1 MFINDSTSWKHYIY
15 LFLVL
20 AIIMF
25 FLLFKVWPDW
35 LRVAVYHITWYLL
48 VFLIGTA
55 IVRLIVW
62 FVLFHVG
69 IDFWI
74 FPNYFID
81 SDNIL
86 DSFRPML
93 EVEKREDMLD
103 FRMLLVR
110 LASIY
115 AIYFGATEFLKEPDN
130 LDQFIEGSSEVW
142 NELFEWG

>member
-1 MFINDSTSWKHYIY
+1 
-15 LFLVL
+15 
-20 AIIMF
+20 
-25 FLLFKVWPDW
+25 
-35 LRVAVYHITWYLL
+35 
-48 VFLIGTA
+48 
-55 IVRLIVW
+55 
-62 FVLFHVG
+62 
-69 IDFWI
+69 
-74 FPNYFID
+74 
-81 SDNIL
+81 
-86 DSFRPML
+86 ML